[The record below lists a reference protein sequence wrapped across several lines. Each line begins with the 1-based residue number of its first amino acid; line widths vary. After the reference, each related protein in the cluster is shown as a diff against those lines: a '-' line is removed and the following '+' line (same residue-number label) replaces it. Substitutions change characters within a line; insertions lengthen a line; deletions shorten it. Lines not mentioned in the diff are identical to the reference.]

1 MVIMVVHKIRY
12 VIKFKEL
19 LDYFNVVLQKQI
31 DTRFKCNKCSTNKI
45 YIIDFGISDDKRLFN
60 SEYIKK
66 YSTLFL
72 NNNIRYEFL
81 KLNNSPDKYQI
92 IKELYKKFLDYD
104 TIVLQHYKLEKIV
117 DGVGMDVIIPYE
129 EFEYYFETMLN
140 EFHLFLNNWEF
151 EDGEK
156 KFIDS
161 IIMDEKLKLK
171 LNIEFVGWIDK
182 WVIC

>member
-1 MVIMVVHKIRY
+1 M
-12 VIKFKEL
+12 
-19 LDYFNVVLQKQI
+19 
-31 DTRFKCNKCSTNKI
+31 
-45 YIIDFGISDDKRLFN
+45 G
-60 SEYIKK
+60 
-66 YSTLFL
+66 
-72 NNNIRYEFL
+72 
-81 KLNNSPDKYQI
+81 
-92 IKELYKKFLDYD
+92 
-104 TIVLQHYKLEKIV
+104 
-117 DGVGMDVIIPYE
+117 VIIPYE